1 MTAPCPEA
9 FVHADAA
16 AGADGRIYGFARFR
30 GRGCNDRIWYFEGD
44 GASWTSQVTPYKGRI
59 LGVARGGGPTTYLLY
74 SDGRNARITK
84 RVGGTFSPGRA
95 IGGVPGGGDVIAA
108 GGTWWAVWR
117 EGARRLKEAR
127 AGGRS
132 RPVPIAVGDFGKD
145 NTSFL
150 VSLAPR
156 PGGGAVVAAE
166 CCRKAGPDPYEDIG
180 AIQVGV
186 TANGVWM
193 PRFRFER
200 NDAFEQ
206 PQAASSGRVTWL
218 AWIRGSQ
225 VQVTSNRSGSF
236 AEHTFETGG
245 WLSLRLAASGGRAFL
260 AWDAAASGPQVA
272 FAEQAPDGTWTEAR
286 ASQVSANPQRL
297 VAITA
302 VDEKATVLMMSPTR
316 LYARTQT

>member
-1 MTAPCPEA
+1 MVRRMALLVLLLGAGLLPARPAAAAGAFGPPITVMTAPCPEA

-127 AGGRS
+127 TGGRS

-186 TANGVWM
+186 TANGVWV
-193 PRFRFER
+193 PRFSVRAER
-200 NDAFEQ
+200 CV
-206 PQAASSGRVTWL
+206 R
-218 AWIRGSQ
+218 
-225 VQVTSNRSGSF
+225 
-236 AEHTFETGG
+236 
-245 WLSLRLAASGGRAFL
+245 
-260 AWDAAASGPQVA
+260 AAASGQLRTGDLAGLDPGVA
-272 FAEQAPDGTWTEAR
+272 GAGHLEP
-286 ASQVSANPQRL
+286 VRL
-297 VAITA
+297 VRRAHLRDRGLVELEA
-302 VDEKATVLMMSPTR
+302 GRVRRAGVSGLGRGSVRAAGR
-316 LYARTQT
+316 LRRAGA